1 MVTLI
6 LLDYLNNEDLDLQFV
21 KGSLTAEFITFKDQ
35 FSGAILRIYSVEK
48 CNLGRLGK
56 ISL

>member
-35 FSGAILRIYSVEK
+35 FSGAI
-48 CNLGRLGK
+48 
-56 ISL
+56 